1 MRARV
6 GPFGRNGVA
15 LLFVSLLGAAVPGC
29 GGGARTGEPVVLR
42 YGYFPNITHAP
53 AFVLLDQKL
62 LEQELG
68 PGVRIEVHTFN
79 AGPEVVEAIFSNA
92 LDISQVGPN
101 PAING
106 FAQSG
111 GAALRIIA
119 GVASGGAF
127 LVVKPGITTPAQLK
141 GARLATP
148 QLGNTQDVALRAWL
162 RQQGLSATLEGGGQV
177 SILPQSN
184 AQTLE
189 TFRAGQID
197 GAWVPEPWATRLI
210 LEGGGHVLVDER
222 RLWPGGEFV
231 TTHVVVRTALLTE
244 HPDLV
249 AGFLRAHARAVA
261 FVNEWPDSAKAIVNA
276 GIQRV
281 TGKALPAAVIER
293 AWGNLRFTLDPIA
306 GSLKKSADDAALVG
320 LLKPVDLKGIYDLGP
335 LNALLATRGKAPIS
349 TAPVQ

>member
-1 MRARV
+1 MGILGGVMAC
-6 GPFGRNGVA
+6 GP
-15 LLFVSLLGAAVPGC
+15 
-29 GGGARTGEPVVLR
+29 GARRSAEPVVLR

-53 AFVLLDQKL
+53 AFVLLDQKF

-68 PGVRIEVHTFN
+68 PNVRIEVHTFN

-111 GAALRIIA
+111 GTALRIIA

-127 LVVKPGITTPAQLK
+127 LVVKPKITTPAQLR
-141 GARLATP
+141 GVRIATP

-162 RQQGLSATLEGGGQV
+162 RQQGLSSTLEGGGQV
-177 SILPQSN
+177 SVLPQSN

-222 RLWPGGEFV
+222 TLWPGGEFV
-231 TTHVVVRTALLTE
+231 TTHVVARTAFLAE

-249 AGFLRAHARAVA
+249 AKFLRAHARAVA
-261 FVNEWPDSAKAIVNA
+261 FVNEQPEQARAIVNA

-281 TGKALPAAVIER
+281 TGKALPPAVIER

-306 GSLKKSADDAALVG
+306 GSLKKSADDAVAVG

-335 LNALLATRGKAPIS
+335 LNALLQAQGKAPIS